1 MELKTL
7 KSFVAVAEQLSFI
20 RAARLLHLSQSA
32 LSEQIQKLEE
42 ELGVPL
48 LIRDRRSVKLTA
60 AGIVF
65 LAEAR
70 ATLARAKQAVERV
83 QKAARGEI
91 GRLRIGF
98 VSSAALEIVPG
109 IVVAFRSQFPA
120 VSLDLTNLRTSSQVK
135 GLISESIDVGFVRL
149 PLSHDQL
156 TIRVIH
162 REPFVVVLPHGHPL
176 ANETQIQLVQ
186 LQNEHFV
193 AYGRRWAPGFYD
205 AVIQMCTQEGFSPEI
220 VQETGEMYTAIALV
234 AAGVGIA
241 ILPRSVVRAQP
252 RNVVMK
258 QLPKSTG
265 SSAIALATRT
275 SENSPVV
282 HSFVSVAHNVCRTF
296 CSCS

>member
-1 MELKTL
+1 MELKNL

-32 LSEQIQKLEE
+32 LTEQIQKLEE

-48 LIRDRRSVKLTA
+48 LIRDRRSVKLTG

-91 GRLRIGF
+91 GRLRIAF

-109 IVVAFRSQFPA
+109 IVVAFRNQFPA

-135 GLISESIDVGFVRL
+135 ALLSESIDVGFVRL
-149 PLSHDQL
+149 PLSNDQL
-156 TIRVIH
+156 TIRVVH

-176 ANETQIQLVQ
+176 ANEKQIRLLQ
-186 LQNEHFV
+186 LQNEQFV

-205 AVIQMCTQEGFSPEI
+205 AVIQMCTREGFSPEI
-220 VQETGEMYTAIALV
+220 VQETGEMYTAVALV
-234 AAGVGIA
+234 AAGAGIA
-241 ILPRSVVRAQP
+241 ILPKSVVLAQS
-252 RNVVMK
+252 RNVLMK
-258 QLPKSTG
+258 PLPSSTG
-265 SSAIALATRT
+265 LSEIAIAVRRFN
-275 SENSPVV
+275 NSSLIE
-282 HSFVSVAHNVCRTF
+282 SFIQAAEKF
-296 CSCS
+296 CQQR